1 MQFSS
6 KWNCNNHKRAKHEPK
21 TDCIHYRQGSCKFPD
36 NHCWNRHTQDAAAQH
51 PVKGQT
57 TMECYVCKNKF
68 KSKNEM
74 MHHRKN
80 AHPGKVRQCNNP
92 DNCDF
97 TKCWYMHAP
106 KHSETSIFIESEPNT
121 AKDTQLEGNFQEAQ
135 IQPKPPLNPKKSNLI

>member
-80 AHPGKVRQCNNP
+80 AHPDKVRQCNNP
-92 DNCDF
+92 DNCGF

-121 AKDTQLEGNFQEAQ
+121 AKDTQL
-135 IQPKPPLNPKKSNLI
+135 